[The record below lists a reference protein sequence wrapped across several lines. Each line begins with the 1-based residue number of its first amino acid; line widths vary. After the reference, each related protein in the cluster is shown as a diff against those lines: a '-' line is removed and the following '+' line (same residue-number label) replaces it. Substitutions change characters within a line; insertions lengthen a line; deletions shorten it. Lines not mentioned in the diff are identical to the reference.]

1 MSVDETQLQFSYRFV
16 ESPLPVDNYVATVR
30 MIPLSYGHKTVI
42 LWAVTFERVS
52 QTELTATIESLIVGG
67 HENFQLHLS
76 RTATA

>member
-1 MSVDETQLQFSYRFV
+1 
-16 ESPLPVDNYVATVR
+16 
-30 MIPLSYGHKTVI
+30 MIPLSDGHKTVI

-67 HENFQLHLS
+67 HENFQHHLS